1 MAPIIIRLTRR
12 SARHSADAPPRAQRS
27 VGATE
32 ASVLVA
38 STGLVEPHVI
48 GDGDPRK
55 AAQRAH
61 QLAVVGHKDL
71 AGLEL

>member
-1 MAPIIIRLTRR
+1 M
-12 SARHSADAPPRAQRS
+12 
-27 VGATE
+27 
-32 ASVLVA
+32 LVA